1 MLIALRWLESSKSP
15 FKISESQLEV
25 TIAFRLL
32 GRVEPAARRV
42 VAECRRRKSQSPF
55 GFWGEWN
62 NSYSGGRTGKHFRGH
77 NRLLAFWGSGTSN
90 DIQEFQVIQRSQSP
104 FGFWG
109 EWNSM
114 PISIRRGRSWSHN
127 RLSAFG
133 ASGTHAL
140 VHFIEQAEKVTIA
153 FRLLGGG
160 NSLAVAYMR

>member
-109 EWNSM
+109 VE
-114 PISIRRGRSWSHN
+114 
-127 RLSAFG
+127 
-133 ASGTHAL
+133 THWL
-140 VHFIEQAEKVTIA
+140 RHICGNEVFVTIA
-153 FRLLGGG
+153 FRLFGGVEPTLQRLSQLRHLSSQSPFG
-160 NSLAVAYMR
+160 FWGEWNQGTS